1 MSPHLST
8 KRPSLEKI
16 TAGLHHNQAVSDEPS
31 IHPGIDPE
39 QVKRLYLVSKVIH
52 STLDQQEAL
61 ELIVREAVRL
71 VDATSGSVVLINPID
86 GFLEI
91 QASHGL
97 PEGTKLKLRVGEGI
111 TGWVA
116 QQGKSAIVLNVREDQ
131 RYVPAHEH
139 TQSEL
144 AVPLEINGVLSGVV
158 NVDSDETDAF
168 DESDLALLTE
178 LASQA
183 ASVIHNTFLYEQSR
197 IRADLFESL
206 ITVGQAI
213 NSAVDLDEALT
224 AITREAASL
233 MNAKACAL
241 QLLDESAAHL
251 KLVASHG
258 AGEAYLN
265 KPDVEIS
272 ESFLGSVV
280 RLKKPLQIENV
291 QTSNAYQQQNIA
303 REENLLAMLSIPLV
317 FGGNAIG
324 TLNVYK
330 EETYVFSN
338 DEIHIA
344 TALAELSAL
353 AIEKARL
360 LERIVES
367 EELLRQNEKLSAL
380 GLLAGEVAHEIRNP
394 LTVLKMLYHSL
405 GLEFPEDDPRAE
417 DVRIMGEKMDH
428 LNTIVEQILTFARHA
443 EPSLKPT
450 DINKLVDDLRIL
462 VRRKLAQQNVE
473 LEIQPEAN
481 LPPVKADGPQ
491 LSQVFLNLT
500 LNALEAMPNG
510 GTLTIESRT
519 IQLNKGDAAPMHVRI
534 EFRDTGCGMDAESR
548 ERAFTSLLNTSKP
561 DGAGLGLAIVGRI
574 VESHGGRIK
583 IKPSDSGTT
592 FSILLPLTER

>member
-1 MSPHLST
+1 M
-8 KRPSLEKI
+8 
-16 TAGLHHNQAVSDEPS
+16 SDEPT
-31 IHPGIDPE
+31 IHPGINPE

-116 QQGKSAIVLNVREDQ
+116 QQGKSAIVPNVREDQ

-139 TQSEL
+139 TRSEL

-303 REENLLAMLSIPLV
+303 REENLVAMLSIPLV

-324 TLNVYK
+324 TLNIYK
-330 EETYVFSN
+330 AEAYVFSN
-338 DEIHIA
+338 DEIRIA
-344 TALAELSAL
+344 IALAELSAL

-360 LERIVES
+360 IERIVES

-405 GLEFPEDDPRAE
+405 NLEFPEDDPRAE

-428 LNTIVEQILTFARHA
+428 LNTIVEQILTFARNA
-443 EPSLKPT
+443 EPQLKPS

-473 LEIQPEAN
+473 LAIELADN
-481 LPPVKADGPQ
+481 LPQVKADSPQ

-500 LNALEAMPNG
+500 LNALEAMPDG
-510 GTLTIESRT
+510 GKLTIQSRAVQLESSEIEPT
-519 IQLNKGDAAPMHVRI
+519 HVQI
-534 EFRDTGCGMDAESR
+534 EFRDTGCGMDAETR

-561 DGAGLGLAIVGRI
+561 GGTGLGLAIVGRI
-574 VESHGGRIK
+574 VESHGGRIE
-583 IKPSDSGTT
+583 IKPSDSGTN
-592 FSILLPLTER
+592 FSILLPIPGP

>member
-1 MSPHLST
+1 M
-8 KRPSLEKI
+8 
-16 TAGLHHNQAVSDEPS
+16 GQAVSDEIP
-31 IHPGIDPE
+31 IHPAISPG
-39 QVKRLYLVSKVIH
+39 QLRRLYQVSKVIH

-61 ELIVREAVRL
+61 DLIVREAVGL
-71 VDATSGSVVLINPID
+71 VNATSGSVVLINPID

-91 QASHGL
+91 QAAHGL
-97 PEGTKLKLRVGEGI
+97 SAGAKLKLRVGEGI

-116 QQGKSAIVLNVREDQ
+116 QQGKSAIVPDVSADK
-131 RYVPAHEH
+131 RYVPVHEH
-139 TQSEL
+139 TRSEL

-158 NVDSDETDAF
+158 NVDSDKPSAF
-168 DESDLALLTE
+168 DENDLALLTE

-183 ASVIHNTFLYEQSR
+183 ALVIHNAFLYEKSL
-197 IRADLFESL
+197 IRANLFESL

-213 NSAVDLDEALT
+213 NSAVDLDEALA

-233 MNAKACAL
+233 MNAKTCAL
-241 QLLDESAAHL
+241 QLLEESSGHL
-251 KLVASHG
+251 TLVASHG
-258 AGEAYLN
+258 AGKAYLN
-265 KPDVEIS
+265 KPGVDIA

-280 RLKKPLQIENV
+280 NLKKPLQIENV
-291 QTSNAYQQQNIA
+291 QTSNAYQQQDIA
-303 REENLLAMLSIPLV
+303 RKEGLVAMLSIPLV

-428 LNTIVEQILTFARHA
+428 LNTIVEQILTFARNA

-450 DINKLVDDLRIL
+450 DINKLIDDLRIL
-462 VRRKLAQQNVE
+462 VRRKMAQQNVE
-473 LEIQPEAN
+473 LEIQLEDN
-481 LPPVKADGPQ
+481 LPTVKADGPQ

-510 GTLTIESRT
+510 GSLTIESRT
-519 IQLNKGDAAPMHVRI
+519 IQLSKGVAAPTHVRI
-534 EFRDTGCGMDAESR
+534 EFRDTGCGMDTESR

-592 FSILLPLTER
+592 FSILLPLTDR

>member
-1 MSPHLST
+1 M
-8 KRPSLEKI
+8 
-16 TAGLHHNQAVSDEPS
+16 GQAVSDETP
-31 IHPGIDPE
+31 IHPAISPG
-39 QVKRLYLVSKVIH
+39 QLRRLYQVSKVIH

-61 ELIVREAVRL
+61 DLIVREAVGL
-71 VDATSGSVVLINPID
+71 VNATSGSVVLINPID

-91 QASHGL
+91 QAAHGL
-97 PEGTKLKLRVGEGI
+97 SAGAKLKLRVGEGI

-116 QQGKSAIVLNVREDQ
+116 QQGKSAIVPDVSADK
-131 RYVPAHEH
+131 RYVPVHEH
-139 TQSEL
+139 TRSEL

-158 NVDSDETDAF
+158 NVDSDKPSAF
-168 DESDLALLTE
+168 DENDLALLTE

-183 ASVIHNTFLYEQSR
+183 ALVIHNAFLYEKSL
-197 IRADLFESL
+197 IRANLFESL

-213 NSAVDLDEALT
+213 NSAVDLDEALA

-233 MNAKACAL
+233 MNAKTCAL
-241 QLLDESAAHL
+241 QLLDESSSHL
-251 KLVASHG
+251 TLVASHG

-265 KPDVEIS
+265 KPDVDIA

-280 RLKKPLQIENV
+280 NLKKPLQIENV
-291 QTSNAYQQQNIA
+291 QTSNAYQQQDIA
-303 REENLLAMLSIPLV
+303 REEGLVAMLSIPLE

-428 LNTIVEQILTFARHA
+428 LNTIVEQILTFARNA

-450 DINKLVDDLRIL
+450 DINKLIDDLRIL
-462 VRRKLAQQNVE
+462 VRRKMAQQNVE
-473 LEIQPEAN
+473 LEIQLEDN
-481 LPPVKADGPQ
+481 LPTVKADGPQ

-510 GTLTIESRT
+510 GSLTIESRT
-519 IQLNKGDAAPMHVRI
+519 IQLNKGVTVPTHVRI

-592 FSILLPLTER
+592 FSILLPLTDR

>member
-1 MSPHLST
+1 M
-8 KRPSLEKI
+8 
-16 TAGLHHNQAVSDEPS
+16 GQAVSDETP
-31 IHPGIDPE
+31 IHPAISPG
-39 QVKRLYLVSKVIH
+39 QLRRLYQVSKVIH

-61 ELIVREAVRL
+61 DLIVREAVGL
-71 VDATSGSVVLINPID
+71 VNATSGSVVLINPID

-91 QASHGL
+91 QAAHGL
-97 PEGTKLKLRVGEGI
+97 SAGAKLKLRVGEGI

-116 QQGKSAIVLNVREDQ
+116 QQGKSAIVPDVSADK
-131 RYVPAHEH
+131 RYVPVHEH
-139 TQSEL
+139 TRSEL

-158 NVDSDETDAF
+158 NVDSDKPSAF
-168 DESDLALLTE
+168 DENDLALLTE

-183 ASVIHNTFLYEQSR
+183 ALVIHNAFLYEKSL
-197 IRADLFESL
+197 IRANLFESL

-213 NSAVDLDEALT
+213 NSAVDLDEALA

-233 MNAKACAL
+233 MNAKTCAL
-241 QLLDESAAHL
+241 QLLDESSSHL
-251 KLVASHG
+251 TLVASHG

-265 KPDVEIS
+265 KPDVDIA

-280 RLKKPLQIENV
+280 NLKKPLQIENV
-291 QTSNAYQQQNIA
+291 QTSNAYQQQDIA
-303 REENLLAMLSIPLV
+303 REEGLVAMLSIPLE

-330 EETYVFSN
+330 EEAYVFSN

-405 GLEFPEDDPRAE
+405 ELEFPEDDPRAE

-428 LNTIVEQILTFARHA
+428 LNTIVEQILTFARNA

-450 DINKLVDDLRIL
+450 DINKLIDDLRIL
-462 VRRKLAQQNVE
+462 VRRKMAQQNVE
-473 LEIQPEAN
+473 LEIQLEDN
-481 LPPVKADGPQ
+481 LPTVKADGPQ
-491 LSQVFLNLT
+491 FSQVFLNLT

-510 GTLTIESRT
+510 GSLTIESRT
-519 IQLNKGDAAPMHVRI
+519 IQLNKGVTVPTHVRI

-583 IKPSDSGTT
+583 IKPSESGTT
-592 FSILLPLTER
+592 FSILLPLTDR

>member
-1 MSPHLST
+1 M
-8 KRPSLEKI
+8 
-16 TAGLHHNQAVSDEPS
+16 GQAVSDETP
-31 IHPGIDPE
+31 IHPAISPG
-39 QVKRLYLVSKVIH
+39 QLRRLYQVSKVIH

-61 ELIVREAVRL
+61 DLIVREAVGL
-71 VDATSGSVVLINPID
+71 VNATSGSVVLINPID

-91 QASHGL
+91 QAAHGL
-97 PEGTKLKLRVGEGI
+97 SAGAKLKLRVGEGI

-116 QQGKSAIVLNVREDQ
+116 QQGKSAIVPDVSADK
-131 RYVPAHEH
+131 RYVPVHEH
-139 TQSEL
+139 TRSEL

-158 NVDSDETDAF
+158 NVDSDKPSAF
-168 DESDLALLTE
+168 DENDLALLTE

-183 ASVIHNTFLYEQSR
+183 ALVIHNAFLYEKSL
-197 IRADLFESL
+197 IRANLFESL

-213 NSAVDLDEALT
+213 NSAVDLDEALA
-224 AITREAASL
+224 AITREAANL
-233 MNAKACAL
+233 MNAKTCAL
-241 QLLDESAAHL
+241 QLLDESSGHL
-251 KLVASHG
+251 TLVASHG
-258 AGEAYLN
+258 AGKAYLN
-265 KPDVEIS
+265 KPGVDIA

-280 RLKKPLQIENV
+280 NLKKPLQIENV
-291 QTSNAYQQQNIA
+291 QTSNAYQQQDIA
-303 REENLLAMLSIPLV
+303 REEGLVAMLSIPLE

-428 LNTIVEQILTFARHA
+428 LNTCLLYTS
-443 EPSLKPT
+443 PSP
-450 DINKLVDDLRIL
+450 R
-462 VRRKLAQQNVE
+462 
-473 LEIQPEAN
+473 
-481 LPPVKADGPQ
+481 DGL
-491 LSQVFLNLT
+491 LSR
-500 LNALEAMPNG
+500 MP
-510 GTLTIESRT
+510 SS
-519 IQLNKGDAAPMHVRI
+519 A
-534 EFRDTGCGMDAESR
+534 
-548 ERAFTSLLNTSKP
+548 
-561 DGAGLGLAIVGRI
+561 
-574 VESHGGRIK
+574 
-583 IKPSDSGTT
+583 
-592 FSILLPLTER
+592 

>member
-1 MSPHLST
+1 M
-8 KRPSLEKI
+8 
-16 TAGLHHNQAVSDEPS
+16 GQAVSDEIP
-31 IHPGIDPE
+31 IHPAISPG
-39 QVKRLYLVSKVIH
+39 QLRRLYQVSKVIH

-61 ELIVREAVRL
+61 DLIVREAVGL
-71 VDATSGSVVLINPID
+71 VNATSGSVVLINPID

-91 QASHGL
+91 QAAHGL
-97 PEGTKLKLRVGEGI
+97 SAGAKLKLRVGEGI

-116 QQGKSAIVLNVREDQ
+116 QQGKSAIVPDVSADK
-131 RYVPAHEH
+131 RYVPVHEH
-139 TQSEL
+139 TRSEL

-158 NVDSDETDAF
+158 NVDSDKPSAF
-168 DESDLALLTE
+168 DENDLALLTE

-183 ASVIHNTFLYEQSR
+183 ALVIHNAFLYEKSL
-197 IRADLFESL
+197 IRANLFESL

-213 NSAVDLDEALT
+213 NSAVDLDEALA

-233 MNAKACAL
+233 MNAKTCAL
-241 QLLDESAAHL
+241 QLLEESSGHL
-251 KLVASHG
+251 TLVASHG
-258 AGEAYLN
+258 AGKAYLN
-265 KPDVEIS
+265 KPGVDIA

-280 RLKKPLQIENV
+280 NLKKPLQIENV
-291 QTSNAYQQQNIA
+291 QTSNAYQQQDIA
-303 REENLLAMLSIPLV
+303 RKEGLVAMLSIPLV

-428 LNTIVEQILTFARHA
+428 LNTIVEQILTFARNA

-450 DINKLVDDLRIL
+450 DINKLIDDLRIL
-462 VRRKLAQQNVE
+462 VRRKMAQQNVE
-473 LEIQPEAN
+473 LEIQLEDN
-481 LPPVKADGPQ
+481 LPTVKADGPQ
-491 LSQVFLNLT
+491 FSQVFLNLT

-510 GTLTIESRT
+510 GSLTIESRT
-519 IQLNKGDAAPMHVRI
+519 IQLSKGVAAPTHVRI
-534 EFRDTGCGMDAESR
+534 EFRDTGCGMDMESR

-592 FSILLPLTER
+592 FSILLPLTDR

>member
-1 MSPHLST
+1 M
-8 KRPSLEKI
+8 
-16 TAGLHHNQAVSDEPS
+16 GQAVSDETP
-31 IHPGIDPE
+31 IHPAISPG
-39 QVKRLYLVSKVIH
+39 QLRRLYQVSKVIH

-61 ELIVREAVRL
+61 DLIVREAVGL
-71 VDATSGSVVLINPID
+71 VNATSGSVVLINPID

-91 QASHGL
+91 QAAHGL
-97 PEGTKLKLRVGEGI
+97 SAGAKLKLRVGEGI

-116 QQGKSAIVLNVREDQ
+116 QQGKSAIVPDVSADK
-131 RYVPAHEH
+131 RYVPVHEH
-139 TQSEL
+139 TRSEL

-158 NVDSDETDAF
+158 NVDSDKPSAF
-168 DESDLALLTE
+168 DENDLALLTE

-183 ASVIHNTFLYEQSR
+183 ALVIHNAFLYEKSL
-197 IRADLFESL
+197 IRANLFESL

-213 NSAVDLDEALT
+213 NSAVDLDEALA

-233 MNAKACAL
+233 MNAKTCAL
-241 QLLDESAAHL
+241 QLLDESSSHL
-251 KLVASHG
+251 TLVASHG

-265 KPDVEIS
+265 KPGVDIA

-280 RLKKPLQIENV
+280 NLKKPLQIENV
-291 QTSNAYQQQNIA
+291 QTSNAYQQQDIA
-303 REENLLAMLSIPLV
+303 REEGLVAMLSIPLE

-428 LNTIVEQILTFARHA
+428 LNTIVEQILTFARNA
-443 EPSLKPT
+443 EPSFKPT
-450 DINKLVDDLRIL
+450 DINKLIDDLRIL
-462 VRRKLAQQNVE
+462 VRRKMAQQNVE
-473 LEIQPEAN
+473 LEIQLEDN
-481 LPPVKADGPQ
+481 LPTVKADGPQ
-491 LSQVFLNLT
+491 FSQVFLNLT

-510 GTLTIESRT
+510 GSLTIESRT
-519 IQLNKGDAAPMHVRI
+519 IQLSKGVAAPTHVRI
-534 EFRDTGCGMDAESR
+534 EFRDTGCGMDTESR

-592 FSILLPLTER
+592 FSILLPLTDR

>member
-1 MSPHLST
+1 M
-8 KRPSLEKI
+8 
-16 TAGLHHNQAVSDEPS
+16 GQAVSDETP
-31 IHPGIDPE
+31 IHPAISPG
-39 QVKRLYLVSKVIH
+39 QLRRLYQVSKVIH

-61 ELIVREAVRL
+61 DLIVREAVGL
-71 VDATSGSVVLINPID
+71 VNATSGSVVLINPID

-91 QASHGL
+91 QAAHGL
-97 PEGTKLKLRVGEGI
+97 YAGAKLKLRVGEGI

-116 QQGKSAIVLNVREDQ
+116 QQGKSAIVPDVSADK
-131 RYVPAHEH
+131 RYVPVHEH
-139 TQSEL
+139 TRSEL

-158 NVDSDETDAF
+158 NVDSDKPSAF
-168 DESDLALLTE
+168 DENDLALLTE

-183 ASVIHNTFLYEQSR
+183 ALVIHNAFLYEKSL
-197 IRADLFESL
+197 IRANLFESL

-213 NSAVDLDEALT
+213 NSAVDLDEALA

-233 MNAKACAL
+233 MNAKTCAL
-241 QLLDESAAHL
+241 QLLDESSSHL
-251 KLVASHG
+251 TLVASHG

-265 KPDVEIS
+265 KPGVDIA

-280 RLKKPLQIENV
+280 NLKKPLQIENV
-291 QTSNAYQQQNIA
+291 QTSNAYQQQDIA
-303 REENLLAMLSIPLV
+303 REEGLVAMLSIPLE

-428 LNTIVEQILTFARHA
+428 LNTIVEQILTFARNA
-443 EPSLKPT
+443 EPSFKPT
-450 DINKLVDDLRIL
+450 DINKLIDDLRIL
-462 VRRKLAQQNVE
+462 VRRKMAQQNVE
-473 LEIQPEAN
+473 LEIQLEDN
-481 LPPVKADGPQ
+481 LPTVKADGPQ
-491 LSQVFLNLT
+491 FSQVFLNLT

-510 GTLTIESRT
+510 GSLTIESRT
-519 IQLNKGDAAPMHVRI
+519 IQLSKGVAAPTHVRI
-534 EFRDTGCGMDAESR
+534 EFRDTGCGMDTESR

-592 FSILLPLTER
+592 FSILLPLTDR

>member
-1 MSPHLST
+1 M
-8 KRPSLEKI
+8 
-16 TAGLHHNQAVSDEPS
+16 GQAVSDETP
-31 IHPGIDPE
+31 IHPAISPG
-39 QVKRLYLVSKVIH
+39 QLRRLYQVSKVIH

-61 ELIVREAVRL
+61 DLIVREAVGL
-71 VDATSGSVVLINPID
+71 VNATSGSVVLINPID

-91 QASHGL
+91 QAAHGL
-97 PEGTKLKLRVGEGI
+97 SAGAKLKLRVGEGI

-116 QQGKSAIVLNVREDQ
+116 QQGKSAIVPDVSADK
-131 RYVPAHEH
+131 RYVPVHEH
-139 TQSEL
+139 TRSEL

-158 NVDSDETDAF
+158 NVDSDKPSAF
-168 DESDLALLTE
+168 DENDLALLTE

-183 ASVIHNTFLYEQSR
+183 ALVIHNAFLYEKSL
-197 IRADLFESL
+197 IRANLFESL

-213 NSAVDLDEALT
+213 NSAVDLDEALA

-233 MNAKACAL
+233 MNAKTCAL
-241 QLLDESAAHL
+241 QLLDESSSHIT
-251 KLVASHG
+251 LVASHG

-265 KPDVEIS
+265 KPDVDIA

-280 RLKKPLQIENV
+280 NLKKPLQIENV
-291 QTSNAYQQQNIA
+291 QTSNAYQQQDIA
-303 REENLLAMLSIPLV
+303 REEGLVAMLSIPLE

-330 EETYVFSN
+330 EEAYVFSN

-405 GLEFPEDDPRAE
+405 ELEFPEDDPRAE

-428 LNTIVEQILTFARHA
+428 LNTIVEQILTFARNA

-450 DINKLVDDLRIL
+450 DINKLIDDLRIL
-462 VRRKLAQQNVE
+462 VRRKMAQQNVE
-473 LEIQPEAN
+473 LEIQLEDN
-481 LPPVKADGPQ
+481 LPTVKADGPQ
-491 LSQVFLNLT
+491 FSQVFLNLT

-510 GTLTIESRT
+510 GSLTIESRT
-519 IQLNKGDAAPMHVRI
+519 IQLNKGVTVPTHVRI

-592 FSILLPLTER
+592 FSILLPLTDQ